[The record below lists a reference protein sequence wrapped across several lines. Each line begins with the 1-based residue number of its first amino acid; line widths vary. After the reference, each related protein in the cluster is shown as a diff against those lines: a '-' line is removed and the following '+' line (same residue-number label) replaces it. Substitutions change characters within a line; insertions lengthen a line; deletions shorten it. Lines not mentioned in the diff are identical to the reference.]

1 MISARSS
8 ERREQTSHKDIK
20 MDINQ
25 LSSQIIKAA
34 IKVHK
39 ELGPGLLES
48 VYQACMIIEL
58 ERMGIKVQ
66 SEVPIPIFYQGLSIQ
81 KEGFRLDLL
90 VNDSVIVE
98 LKSVEEVKSVHK
110 KQLST
115 YLRLADKKTR
125 TTYKFQQSFA
135 KRRNK

>member
-1 MISARSS
+1 MHC
-8 ERREQTSHKDIK
+8 ELCESHQSIK

-58 ERMGIKVQ
+58 KNMGINVQ

-90 VNDSVIVE
+90 VNDSIIVE

-110 KQLST
+110 KQLLT
-115 YLRLADKKTR
+115 YLRLAEKKLGLLIN
-125 TTYKFQQSFA
+125 F
-135 KRRNK
+135 NKVLLKDGISRIINAP